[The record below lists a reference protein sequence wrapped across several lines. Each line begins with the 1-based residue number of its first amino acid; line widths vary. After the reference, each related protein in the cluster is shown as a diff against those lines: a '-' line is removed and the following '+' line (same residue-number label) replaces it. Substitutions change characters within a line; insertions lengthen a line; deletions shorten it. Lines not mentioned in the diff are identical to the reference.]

1 MTSSGRETG
10 ETFSDK
16 EAAERRKRLSGST
29 EAPAAWAGQKQSL
42 LGSPHAG
49 EINRGVGLLR
59 GQLKVHFYKSL
70 LLKFHILA

>member
-29 EAPAAWAGQKQSL
+29 KAPTAWARQKQSL
-42 LGSPHAG
+42 LGFPHAG
-49 EINRGVGLLR
+49 EINVEGGLLG
-59 GQLKVHFYKSL
+59 GQLKRL
-70 LLKFHILA
+70 L